1 MSKTSQRLEEYADIL
16 KRLIQDNEEALREEE
31 TGLSGCSLNEVVQI
45 GDEQIEALILVLR
58 ENSVGAVALGNY
70 YKIAEGMTVIK
81 TGQKNSTVFQTAK
94 EMERVG
100 ALEYTT
106 MVVASASDFPALQ
119 FLAPLNPRNCVV
131 ELFPVYAEQA
141 LLRAIIES
149 KISEHDQRREVMTN
163 AIKSAEEKLAEY
175 NLIYQKLSPL
185 ASTTSLISSV
195 KIPELGYIS
204 QIAGPIVDMVFPLS
218 SQPSIYE
225 KIEISE
231 DKEVIGN
238 SAVFE
243 VAQLLGDGR
252 VRTIALTQTIG
263 LRRGMKVIRTGSPL
277 KVPVGLQTLG
287 RMFNV
292 IGETID
298 NLPPLEEEG
307 LESRSIHASPPKF
320 DQQTENI
327 ELVET
332 GIKIIDLLIPYAK
345 GGKIGL
351 FGGAG
356 VGKTVVVQELIHN
369 IAIKHGGLS
378 IFVGVGE
385 RSREG
390 NDLYFEM
397 LNSGVLKNTVLLFGQ
412 MNEVPGARLR
422 VAFSGLTMAEYFRDD
437 LSKDVLLFVDNIFRF
452 SQAGS
457 EISALLGRTPSAVG
471 YQPTLAYEMGKL
483 QERITSTKRGSITSV
498 QAVYVPADD
507 LTDPAPAAIFAHLD
521 AKIVLDRK
529 IASFGLYPAISPL
542 LSSSNLLVPR
552 IVGEEHYA
560 IASEV
565 VKVLQKYEE
574 LQDIIS
580 ILGIDELS
588 DEDKK
593 LVYRARKIRNFFSQ
607 PFSVAEKFTNIPGKY
622 LTRQETLKSF
632 KAILSGEVDSLP
644 EEAFFYVG
652 DIEDAKRKAEEI
664 QRDKRKLS

>member
-1 MSKTSQRLEEYADIL
+1 
-16 KRLIQDNEEALREEE
+16 
-31 TGLSGCSLNEVVQI
+31 
-45 GDEQIEALILVLR
+45 
-58 ENSVGAVALGNY
+58 
-70 YKIAEGMTVIK
+70 
-81 TGQKNSTVFQTAK
+81 
-94 EMERVG
+94 ME
-100 ALEYTT
+100 
-106 MVVASASDFPALQ
+106 S
-119 FLAPLNPRNCVV
+119 
-131 ELFPVYAEQA
+131 
-141 LLRAIIES
+141 
-149 KISEHDQRREVMTN
+149 
-163 AIKSAEEKLAEY
+163 
-175 NLIYQKLSPL
+175 
-185 ASTTSLISSV
+185 
-195 KIPELGYIS
+195 GYIS
-204 QIAGPIVDMVFPLS
+204 QISGPIVDMVFPLK
-218 SQPSIYE
+218 SQPAIYE
-225 KIEISE
+225 KIEISRE
-231 DKEVIGN
+231 IKLDGV

-263 LRRGMKVIRTGSPL
+263 LKRGMKVIRTGAPL

-292 IGETID
+292 VGETID
-298 NLPPLEEEG
+298 NLPPLPEEG
-307 LESRSIHASPPKF
+307 LESRSIHAAPPNF

-452 SQAGS
+452 TQAGS

-607 PFSVAEKFTNIPGKY
+607 PFFVAEKFTNIPGKY
-622 LTRQETLKSF
+622 LTRAETLKSF
-632 KAILSGEVDSLP
+632 KAILTGEVDSLP

-652 DIEDAKRKAEEI
+652 DIEDAKKKAEEI
-664 QRDKRKLS
+664 QREKRKLS

>member
-1 MSKTSQRLEEYADIL
+1 MSA
-16 KRLIQDNEEALREEE
+16 A
-31 TGLSGCSLNEVVQI
+31 G
-45 GDEQIEALILVLR
+45 
-58 ENSVGAVALGNY
+58 
-70 YKIAEGMTVIK
+70 GMK
-81 TGQKNSTVFQTAK
+81 
-94 EMERVG
+94 
-100 ALEYTT
+100 
-106 MVVASASDFPALQ
+106 
-119 FLAPLNPRNCVV
+119 
-131 ELFPVYAEQA
+131 
-141 LLRAIIES
+141 
-149 KISEHDQRREVMTN
+149 
-163 AIKSAEEKLAEY
+163 
-175 NLIYQKLSPL
+175 
-185 ASTTSLISSV
+185 
-195 KIPELGYIS
+195 GYIS

-218 SQPSIYE
+218 DQPSINE
-225 KIEISE
+225 KIEILDSE
-231 DKEVIGN
+231 VTEGMK
-238 SAVFE
+238 AVFE

-263 LRRGMKVIRTGSPL
+263 LCRGMKVIRAGEPL
-277 KVPVGLQTLG
+277 KVPVGTNTLG

-292 IGETID
+292 VGETID
-298 NLPPLEEEG
+298 NLEPLEVGET
-307 LESRSIHASPPKF
+307 RSIHALPPSF
-320 DQQTENI
+320 AQQTENI
-327 ELVET
+327 ELYET
-332 GIKIIDLLIPYAK
+332 GIKVIDLLVPFSK
-345 GGKIGL
+345 GGKVGL

-356 VGKTVVVQELIHN
+356 VGKTVIVQELIHN
-369 IAIKHGGLS
+369 VAIKHGGFS

-437 LSKDVLLFVDNIFRF
+437 LSKDVLLFIDNIFRF

-483 QERITSTKRGSITSV
+483 QERITSTKTGSITSV

-529 IASFGLYPAISPL
+529 IAALGLYPAISPL
-542 LSSSNLLVPR
+542 LSSSNLLTPR
-552 IVGEEHYA
+552 IVGEEHYFVA
-560 IASEV
+560 EEV
-565 VKVLQKYEE
+565 VRVLQKYDE

-607 PFSVAEKFTNIPGKY
+607 PFFVAEKFTNINGKY
-622 LTRQETLKSF
+622 LTREDILRSF
-632 KAILSGEVDSLP
+632 KAILDGEADDLP

-652 DIEDAKRKAEEI
+652 NIDEAREKAKTMTEED
-664 QRDKRKLS
+664 S